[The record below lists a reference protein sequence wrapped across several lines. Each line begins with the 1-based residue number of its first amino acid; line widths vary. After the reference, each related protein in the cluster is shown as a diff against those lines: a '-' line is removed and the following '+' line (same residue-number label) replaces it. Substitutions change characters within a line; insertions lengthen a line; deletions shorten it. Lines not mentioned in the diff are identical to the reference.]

1 MTDSDS
7 DAGEIQL
14 SALVLNTDYVNSD
27 ESEESDYFEETSTDR
42 TRLKSTDERTEENAE
57 ILSELLTE
65 VANVESC
72 GKDNISVTL
81 YDKKKKFLKAK
92 EDVEFDTNEHGYPF
106 IPAECEEY
114 LLPFLQKMKEM
125 RSELKGTKIETNVKN
140 LSFKF

>member
-14 SALVLNTDYVNSD
+14 STLVLNKDYVNSD

-65 VANVESC
+65 VATVESM

-81 YDKKKKFLKAK
+81 YNKKKKFLKAK
-92 EDVEFDTNEHGYPF
+92 EDIDFDTNEHGYPF

-125 RSELKGTKIETNVKN
+125 RPELKGTKIETNGKN